1 MDFEIII
8 IGAGVIGL
16 SVARAILQNDSSLRI
31 LIVDKESSIG
41 IHASGRNSGVIHAG
55 FYYSPDSLKAKFCV
69 DGNQSLRQLCLQNNI
84 PIRPTGKIVVAKN
97 EQETK
102 QLEFLFERGLE
113 NGVQLEFLPASD
125 LSKYEPLA
133 HTFESFIWSPN
144 TAVSDPRKVLTALS
158 NSVKDLGGQI
168 VLGKEVSID
177 PGIHR
182 VSIDDKLVHARHV
195 INTAGSQADR
205 IAHSFGFGNNLSMIP
220 FMGVYRAV
228 DHSAL
233 PLSTLVYPVPNPAN
247 PFLGVHLTLTA
258 DGRVKIGPT
267 AIPLL
272 NREQYGLTEG
282 WNVKDMKS
290 SLSGLIA
297 MLRGDIHD
305 LPKLAATEFPKLF
318 LERLVHDASLLVPA
332 ARDVKGWKKMSPGIR
347 SQLVDL
353 GTGKLVDDFV
363 LEGDENSTHVLN
375 AVSPGWT
382 ASIPFG
388 RHVAERVL
396 SQI

>member
-1 MDFEIII
+1 MV
-8 IGAGVIGL
+8 IGAGVVGL
-16 SVARAILQNDSSLRI
+16 SIAKALLEKDPSLR
-31 LIVDKESSIG
+31 LIIADKENSVG
-41 IHASGRNSGVIHAG
+41 MHASGRNSGVIHAG

-69 DGNQSLRQLCLQNNI
+69 DGNQVLRQFCLQNNI
-84 PIRPTGKIVVAKN
+84 PIRPIGKIVIAKN
-97 EQETK
+97 ERELR

-113 NGVQLEFLPASD
+113 NEVKLELLPASE

-133 HTFESFIWSPN
+133 RTFESFIWSPN
-144 TAVSDPRKVLTALS
+144 TAVSDPRRVLTALS

-168 VLGKEVSID
+168 VLGNEVSID
-177 PGIHR
+177 PGTHR
-182 VSIDDKLVHARHV
+182 VSIDDNLVHTRHV

-228 DHSAL
+228 DHSVL

-290 SLSGLIA
+290 SLSGLLA
-297 MLRGDIHD
+297 MLRGDVHN
-305 LPKLAATEFPKLF
+305 LPKLAVTEFPKLF

-363 LEGDENSTHVLN
+363 VEGDENSTHVLN